1 MDDSPWGAPDD
12 SFASS
17 LPRPRSPP
25 LNFSA
30 TSSLP
35 LPTAPTW
42 ADDDGPGWGASA
54 DDSPGAVL
62 PTRSAGLPSLDT
74 LDVPK
79 VEEDISG
86 GTGFAGTSGS
96 WDNESPELPRLATL
110 SPPLDTAADDS
121 TADLPPLPPLSS
133 PSAVFASPS
142 RPSEDAIGSANEEQ
156 DDGGGWGGASP
167 DLPPIA
173 SLRVASPPS
182 PEPEERDSGWGVETE
197 DADPS
202 DIPPPLPTVDEVF
215 ASAKRRR
222 ESVEL
227 AKQAEAGEDA
237 WGSSQGWEER
247 LRIEAEAREKERLA
261 ELAAAGI
268 EPTPE
273 KPADN
278 AETSKQD
285 GAENPERPAANGG
298 ITSMFRS
305 FRKGA
310 EDAAAK
316 STEVVKDASNSA
328 ARGVAAIG
336 RTASA
341 RSSQD
346 EGRGESPARTSEE
359 RAAGKSW
366 WSRSG
371 AKKEEAK
378 KPEPKEEDDPNTIG
392 VEEVQQGESGRVDSP
407 EPQQGAIGRFLSRLK
422 RPASAPTEGSSDAR
436 QTPSPRNSSE
446 QQPPAFRADDFD
458 ALANGEIGRVTLQ
471 VRQKHEEEDA
481 TPRGGL
487 FGLRS
492 KSAAAVP
499 SAPPEDDFGGLI
511 GALADAPVRPSA
523 RSGISKTFDPFDPLS
538 DSFGA
543 LPAPSAP
550 HRATHAAAPPL
561 QPPPSQTAIPPSRP
575 AVQPPTHNRRTSS
588 VASFPA
594 SPPLAPAT
602 SANEPEDSFDDF
614 FNSVVASTSKP
625 VSPPAVK
632 VVAPTPRQNKPA
644 STLLPSAPTQPIR
657 TTSTKSPP
665 PRMTISP
672 PVRTSTASPA
682 SASGASR
689 ATTPIMPL
697 APPPPPSQPLASTRG
712 HVLPPPPAVTQ
723 RVGTPLQAAPLAPSP
738 ASSAGAKSPSPAP
751 PQRSTSGPLSL
762 DDLSFFES

>member
-12 SFASS
+12 PFASN
-17 LPRPRSPP
+17 LPRLPSPP
-25 LNFSA
+25 FNITA

-35 LPTAPTW
+35 LPAAPTW
-42 ADDDGPGWGASA
+42 ADDDGLGWGTSA
-54 DDSPGAVL
+54 DDSPVAVL
-62 PTRSAGLPSLDT
+62 PTRSADPPLLDT

-79 VEEDISG
+79 AEEGISG
-86 GTGFAGTSGS
+86 GTGFAGTSGG
-96 WDNESPELPRLATL
+96 WGNDSPELPRLATL
-110 SPPLDTAADDS
+110 SALPDITAGDS
-121 TADLPPLPPLSS
+121 TVDLPPLPPLSS
-133 PSAVFASPS
+133 PSAVFASPTL
-142 RPSEDAIGSANEEQ
+142 PPDNAIGSANEEQ

-173 SLRVASPPS
+173 SLRVASPS
-182 PEPEERDSGWGVETE
+182 PEPAERDSGWGVETE
-197 DADPS
+197 DAHPS
-202 DIPPPLPTVDEVF
+202 EIPPPLPTVDEVF
-215 ASAKRRR
+215 ASTKRRR

-247 LRIEAEAREKERLA
+247 MRIEAEAREKERLA

-268 EPTPE
+268 EPPPE
-273 KPADN
+273 TDN
-278 AETSKQD
+278 VDVSSQD
-285 GAENPERPAANGG
+285 GAEHPERPAANGG
-298 ITSMFRS
+298 ITSIFRS

-316 STEVVKDASNSA
+316 STEAVKDASDSA

-336 RTASA
+336 RAAST

-346 EGRGESPARTSEE
+346 ERRGESPARTSEE
-359 RAAGKSW
+359 RAAGKSR

-371 AKKEEAK
+371 AKKDEAK

-392 VEEVQQGESGRVDSP
+392 VEEVQQGESGRVESP

-422 RPASAPTEGSSDAR
+422 RSTSAPKEGTSDAR

-471 VRQKHEEEDA
+471 VRRKEDEEEA

-511 GALADAPVRPSA
+511 GALADAPTRPAA
-523 RSGISKTFDPFDPLS
+523 RSGTSKTFDPFDPLG

-550 HRATHAAAPPL
+550 HRSTHAAATPL
-561 QPPPSQTAIPPSRP
+561 QPPPRQSANPSSRP
-575 AVQPPTHNRRTSS
+575 TVQPPTHNRRTSS
-588 VASFPA
+588 IASFPA
-594 SPPLAPAT
+594 SPTLASAS

-625 VSPPAVK
+625 ASPPAVK

-644 STLLPSAPTQPIR
+644 SALLSSAPTQPIR
-657 TTSTKSPP
+657 ASSTKSPP

-712 HVLPPPPAVTQ
+712 HVLSPPPAATQ

-762 DDLSFFES
+762 DDLSFFEN